1 MITIILADDHTVV
14 RQGLRT
20 LLEADPELRV
30 IGEASDG
37 HQALEQVERLN
48 PDVLVLDLMMPGMN
62 GMEVTRQVQCRFPQ
76 TRVVILSMHAN
87 EAYVLEAL
95 RSGALAYVL
104 KDSQSSEL
112 LRAIHEAYNGQH
124 YLSAPLSERAIE
136 IYVQKT
142 KEISQDPFDRLTP
155 REREVLQLAAEGLHQ
170 RRDRREAEPERAHDR
185 DAPQQPD
192 AQALPEHPDRPDP
205 LCLETWDYRIA
216 CAQPHTQN
224 LAGLKDL

>member
-30 IGEASDG
+30 IGEANNG
-37 HQALEQVERLN
+37 HEALEQVERHS

-62 GMEVTRQVQCRFPQ
+62 GMEVSRQVQCRFPH

-95 RSGALAYVL
+95 RAGALGYVL
-104 KDSQSSEL
+104 KESQATEL
-112 LRAIHEAYNGQH
+112 LRAIHEAYQGQH

-136 IYVQKT
+136 AYVQKT

-155 REREVLQLAAEGLHQ
+155 REREVLQLAAEGYTN
-170 RRDRREAEPERAHDR
+170 AEIGETLSLSGRTIEMHR
-185 DAPQQPD
+185 SN
-192 AQALPEHPDRPDP
+192 LMHK
-205 LCLETWDYRIA
+205 LCLN
-216 CAQPHTQN
+216 TQTD
-224 LAGLKDL
+224 LIRYALKRGIIE